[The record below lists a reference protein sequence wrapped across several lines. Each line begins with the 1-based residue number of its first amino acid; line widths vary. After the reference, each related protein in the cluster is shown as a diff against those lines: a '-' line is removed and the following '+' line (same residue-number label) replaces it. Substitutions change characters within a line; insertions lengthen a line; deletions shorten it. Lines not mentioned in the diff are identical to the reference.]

1 MPCCIVWK
9 RVIMANWQW
18 NKMVKGRQV
27 RTLIVAGCGLFFLF
41 AMMIV
46 LLADDR
52 PKKNLEAKKSVNLT
66 GIIEESFTDAVADN
80 ALTAQQTELESLKKQ
95 VSELTLNIKSM
106 AEAHQK
112 ELQAQKEELTSQ
124 VQELVLANQE
134 KQSNSEQQDN
144 PSELKEVQNP
154 QLWHNPNV
162 YSMNNTMNRG
172 TVLSDA
178 IPRIHTVSFRPKRH
192 ITKKHHNFYLN
203 PAHYVPSNTSVR
215 AVILGGADADASV
228 NGQSKNNG
236 VMLFKFLEDGTLP
249 NGQRSRLRGCRV
261 SANSYGD
268 ISSERAFATLYRLS
282 CAHPGEPIIDKEVT
296 GWVFFNGKVG
306 IKGKPLMRDN
316 KVMTWAG
323 VSGAL
328 SGIASAAQY
337 AQSVQAIGPYGATS
351 VVPSS
356 QIAPF
361 AAYGGASKAADTLSQ
376 YYVKR
381 AEQYH
386 PVIQVGS
393 GNVVTIVFKD
403 GFYLEPDEDKSQHAM
418 QRYKAQ
424 EETQELIS
432 RGEEEK
438 NSEMNFTVPPEV
450 LGKINRVNTLSRNET
465 GGLQ

>member
-1 MPCCIVWK
+1 
-9 RVIMANWQW
+9 MANWQW
-18 NKMVKGRQV
+18 NKHIKGRQT
-27 RTLIVAGCGLFFLF
+27 RTLLVVGGGLFMLLL
-41 AMMIV
+41 AV
-46 LLADDR
+46 SALLADGR
-52 PKKNLEAKKSVNLT
+52 PKKSAATRPSLDLT
-66 GIIEESFTDAVADN
+66 GIVEESFTEAAAN
-80 ALTAQQTELESLKKQ
+80 SALTMQQTELESLKKQ
-95 VSELTLNIKSM
+95 MM
-106 AEAHQK
+106 ALSTQLKDMTETHQK
-112 ELQAQKEELTSQ
+112 ALMAQQDALESK
-124 VQELVLANQE
+124 VQELVLSKGAQETNTASQNQGA
-134 KQSNSEQQDN
+134 QAPWQQ
-144 PSELKEVQNP
+144 
-154 QLWHNPNV
+154 HNQ
-162 YSMNNTMNRG
+162 YAMNQMMGAG
-172 TVLSDA
+172 TTLSDA
-178 IPRIHTVSFRPKRH
+178 SPRIHTVSFKKPKRRVRMN
-192 ITKKHHNFYLN
+192 HHEYLN

-215 AVILGGADADASV
+215 AVILGGADADASI

-249 NGQRSRLRGCRV
+249 NGQRSRLKGCRV

-268 ISSERAFATLYRLS
+268 ISSERAYGTLYRLS
-282 CAHPGEPIIDKEVT
+282 CAHPGQPIIDKEVT

-328 SGIASAAQY
+328 SGIAQAAQY

-393 GNVVTIVFKD
+393 GNVVTVVFKD
-403 GFYLEPDEDKSQHAM
+403 GFYLEPDEDKSQHALN
-418 QRYKAQ
+418 QIKAQ
-424 EETQELIS
+424 EAEQELAS
-432 RGEEEK
+432 TEDDG
-438 NSEMNFTVPPEV
+438 NGSMNFTVPPEV
-450 LGKINRVNTLSRNET
+450 LGSIDRTNTLSRNET
-465 GGLQ
+465 GGLR

>member
-1 MPCCIVWK
+1 
-9 RVIMANWQW
+9 MANWHF
-18 NKMVKGRQV
+18 NKLVKGRQI
-27 RTLIVAGCGLFFLF
+27 RTMIVAGCCAVFVVVML
-41 AMMIV
+41 II
-46 LLADDR
+46 LLIDGT
-52 PKKNLEAKKSVNLT
+52 PKRKNLAKESVDLT
-66 GIIEESFTDAVADN
+66 GLVDESFTEAAAAN

-95 VSELTLNIKSM
+95 ISSLSNSMKTMSEDNHKQFQS
-106 AEAHQK
+106 QK
-112 ELQAQKEELTSQ
+112 DELAAQLTS
-124 VQELVLANQE
+124 LIATNQE
-134 KQSNSEQQDN
+134 KSNQPD
-144 PSELKEVQNP
+144 ELKEQQNLEH
-154 QLWHNPNV
+154 QRTQN
-162 YSMNNTMNRG
+162 YAMNTMMG
-172 TVLSDA
+172 ADTMTSA
-178 IPRIHTVSFRPKRH
+178 ISPKIHTVSFRQRH
-192 ITKKHHNFYLN
+192 YAARRHLNRYLN

-215 AVILGGADADASV
+215 AIVLGGADADASV

-282 CAHPGEPIIDKEVT
+282 CAHKGQEIIDREVT

-323 VSGAL
+323 VSGAM

-337 AQSVQAIGPYGATS
+337 AQSVQSIGPYGATS

-356 QIAPF
+356 QIGPF

-393 GNVVTIVFKD
+393 GNVVTVVFKD
-403 GFYLEPDEDKSQHAM
+403 GFYLEPDEDRRAHAM
-418 QRYKAQ
+418 NQVKAEDEQR
-424 EETQELIS
+424 LIAS
-432 RGEEEK
+432 EK
-438 NSEMNFTVPPEV
+438 DDQVSAMNFTVPPEV
-450 LGKINRVNTLSRNET
+450 LGKIEQQNTLNRNEA
-465 GGLQ
+465 GSLR